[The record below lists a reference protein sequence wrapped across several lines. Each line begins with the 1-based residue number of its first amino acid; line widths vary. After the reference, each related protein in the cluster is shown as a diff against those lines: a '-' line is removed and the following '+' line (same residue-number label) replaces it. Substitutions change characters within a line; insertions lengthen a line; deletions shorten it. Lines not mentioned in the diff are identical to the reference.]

1 MQDLGANPMTHHD
14 ATRALIAAYN
24 RLDEQ
29 AADPTLLN
37 AEIAEIVKERDRIG
51 ELLASLGLTPR

>member
-1 MQDLGANPMTHHD
+1 MNKKAAD
-14 ATRALIAAYN
+14 AARVLLAAYE

-51 ELLASLGLTPR
+51 ELLESLGLTPR

>member
-1 MQDLGANPMTHHD
+1 MTHHD